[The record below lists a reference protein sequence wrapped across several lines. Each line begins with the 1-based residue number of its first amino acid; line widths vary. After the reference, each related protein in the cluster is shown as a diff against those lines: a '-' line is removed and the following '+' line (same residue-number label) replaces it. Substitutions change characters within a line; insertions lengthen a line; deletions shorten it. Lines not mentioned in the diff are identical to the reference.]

1 MKDGDTQRVRLVHIQ
16 SELGEARLSGRCS
29 HMRQDR
35 RHRDLQCL
43 TVRCECGGQRAP
55 GAPDGV
61 TPDNRYFDVTP
72 ARLATAYVTE
82 DGVVDRRWIA
92 EKART
97 FRRARKLL
105 GI

>member
-1 MKDGDTQRVRLVHIQ
+1 MPPG
-16 SELGEARLSGRCS
+16 ELW
-29 HMRQDR
+29 
-35 RHRDLQCL
+35 
-43 TVRCECGGQRAP
+43 P